1 LLAFYLYNKAL
12 RAIGGQTTS
21 LLVCAEPLSAAV
33 LSVWWLGVPWGLM
46 DWLGTLCILVT
57 IVLLAKEQTEE
68 GQAEKVT

>member
-1 LLAFYLYNKAL
+1 
-12 RAIGGQTTS
+12 
-21 LLVCAEPLSAAV
+21 
-33 LSVWWLGVPWGLM
+33 M